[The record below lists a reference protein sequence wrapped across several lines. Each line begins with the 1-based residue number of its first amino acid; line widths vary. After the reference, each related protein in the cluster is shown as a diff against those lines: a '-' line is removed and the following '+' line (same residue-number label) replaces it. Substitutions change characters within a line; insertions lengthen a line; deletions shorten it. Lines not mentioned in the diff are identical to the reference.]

1 MIKVILMNKEKE
13 FRSVTIPFKKSN
25 EDVKEKIIDI
35 CNKTGRSK
43 TDIVCDAIR
52 EYDPYKSNTE
62 TNINRNEIEK
72 IVKEILGGMLLNNMA
87 LNINPYNNI
96 QPQTEIKTEK
106 EKLNELNKKTV
117 DLSLLDDD

>member
-1 MIKVILMNKEKE
+1 MNKEKE